1 MNDKLKIAV
10 CQLRTELDGAQ
21 TMDKAASFV
30 RRAAEGGADFTVLP
44 EMFCC
49 PYSSRYFRAALAE
62 GHEKTVESMS
72 AWARENGVY
81 LVGGS
86 VPETEGERLYNS
98 CYVFDRT
105 GRQIAKHRKVH
116 LFDVTIPGMR
126 FHESDSFSPG
136 REITVFDTEYGKMG
150 AAICFDVRFPE
161 LFRAMAVRGAKV
173 IFLPAQFNRTTGPA
187 HWADTLKMRA
197 VDNELF
203 FVGASAARYEG
214 FDYLT
219 LPYTHHWGL
228 HARLCRRDRA
238 DPVCGSGSRTYRRGA
253 RPAADF
259 PASAQRCLHGGGM
272 KIIDQIKKYA
282 PCCEQEARDKKVIL
296 DYLANNPGAFFR
308 SDLIAHM
315 TASSWIVNAERTKV
329 VMVYHRIY
337 DSWSWTGGHADGEE
351 DLLAVALRECR
362 EETGLQNVRAVDE
375 DIFSLEVLTVDG
387 HEKRGEYV
395 PSHLHLNVTYLLEAD
410 EREKL
415 CVCEEENSG
424 VRWFTLDEA
433 LAASTEPWFVE
444 RIYKKLNDKLKR

>member
-1 MNDKLKIAV
+1 
-10 CQLRTELDGAQ
+10 
-21 TMDKAASFV
+21 
-30 RRAAEGGADFTVLP
+30 
-44 EMFCC
+44 
-49 PYSSRYFRAALAE
+49 
-62 GHEKTVESMS
+62 
-72 AWARENGVY
+72 
-81 LVGGS
+81 
-86 VPETEGERLYNS
+86 
-98 CYVFDRT
+98 
-105 GRQIAKHRKVH
+105 
-116 LFDVTIPGMR
+116 
-126 FHESDSFSPG
+126 
-136 REITVFDTEYGKMG
+136 
-150 AAICFDVRFPE
+150 
-161 LFRAMAVRGAKV
+161 
-173 IFLPAQFNRTTGPA
+173 
-187 HWADTLKMRA
+187 
-197 VDNELF
+197 
-203 FVGASAARYEG
+203 
-214 FDYLT
+214 
-219 LPYTHHWGL
+219 
-228 HARLCRRDRA
+228 
-238 DPVCGSGSRTYRRGA
+238 
-253 RPAADF
+253 
-259 PASAQRCLHGGGM
+259 M

-362 EETGLQNVRAVDE
+362 EETGLQNVRAADE